1 MGMGMGPGPESM
13 RVGYAQ
19 ADRLRR
25 GRAGSFGGS
34 EVGGGVGGASTAGT
48 SAWDYKSQDDAG
60 ELDDVR
66 SQYASTTSGV
76 TTY

>member
-1 MGMGMGPGPESM
+1 MGLGMDNA

-25 GRAGSFGGS
+25 RAGSFGGS
-34 EVGGGVGGASTAGT
+34 EAGGGLGAASTAGT
-48 SAWDYKSQDDAG
+48 SAWDYKSQDDGG